1 MASGH
6 DTHQHIVSAFT
17 DELDQ
22 LSANLLKMGGIAEAM
37 IKDACRAVVKDD
49 SDLATSVIQRDAELD
64 KLESECER
72 DMIRILALRQPMA
85 SDLRMVIGGIK
96 LAGTIERIGDLA
108 KNIAR
113 RSIRLDDAP
122 TKVSLRGIK
131 SMGKAVSRQLTTA
144 LDAYARLDA
153 KAAVEVIVQDD
164 DIDSHYNALLRLMLS
179 FIAEVPEHI
188 DSRAQVLFIVKNLE
202 RIGDHCANIAKTV
215 HYIATGEQVLSEGE
229 LALLASDAANE
240 D

>member
-1 MASGH
+1 M
-6 DTHQHIVSAFT
+6 HQHIVSSFT

-22 LSANLLKMGGIAEAM
+22 LSANLLRMGGMAEAM
-37 IKDACRAVVKDD
+37 IRDACKAVVKDNE
-49 SDLATSVIQRDAELD
+49 SLAANVIQRDAELD

-72 DMIRILALRQPMA
+72 DVVRILALRQPMA

-113 RSIRLDDAP
+113 RSINLDDPP
-122 TKVSLRGIK
+122 TASSLRGIK
-131 SMGKAVSRQLTTA
+131 SMGKAVSRQLQMA
-144 LDAYARLDA
+144 LDAFAKQDAR
-153 KAAVEVIVQDD
+153 AALEVINQDD

-179 FIAEVPEHI
+179 FIAEDPEQI
-188 DSRAQVLFIVKNLE
+188 DARANVLFIVKNLE
-202 RIGDHCANIAKTV
+202 RIGDHCANIAKVVYYT
-215 HYIATGEQVLSEGE
+215 ATGEQVLSEAE
-229 LALLASDAANE
+229 KQLLADQPRSE